1 MRISDWSSDV
11 CSSDLLA
18 GEVPQELLQGR
29 IIVVGATAS
38 GLASRYSMSMGT
50 VMPGIKIQAHLLQG
64 LLDKQMIAKAGIFA
78 CLTIALIPLWLFMV
92 YMGLFPRIPSLFC
105 LAVLTALVMVC
116 AAGALI
122 LFRILIPPAAAVAGL
137 SIAYPLW
144 GWRQLAITQAYMCSE
159 LEGFE
164 AEPPLL
170 PDLSA
175 ASKPVGIASAI
186 EMRSEERRGGKECVS
201 KCKSRG

>member
-1 MRISDWSSDV
+1 MCQFELLCLLFFFVKQKTAYEMRT
-11 CSSDLLA
+11 SDLEFR
-18 GEVPQELLQGR
+18 GV
-29 IIVVGATAS
+29 
-38 GLASRYSMSMGT
+38 
-50 VMPGIKIQAHLLQG
+50 
-64 LLDKQMIAKAGIFA
+64 
-78 CLTIALIPLWLFMV
+78 
-92 YMGLFPRIPSLFC
+92 
-105 LAVLTALVMVC
+105 
-116 AAGALI
+116 
-122 LFRILIPPAAAVAGL
+122 LFRSAAAVAGL

-186 EMRSEERRGGKECVS
+186 EMLRSAISHAREMRQFVSDRMEQRSEEHTSELQSLMRISYAALRLK
-201 KCKSRG
+201 K

>member
-1 MRISDWSSDV
+1 
-11 CSSDLLA
+11 
-18 GEVPQELLQGR
+18 
-29 IIVVGATAS
+29 
-38 GLASRYSMSMGT
+38 
-50 VMPGIKIQAHLLQG
+50 
-64 LLDKQMIAKAGIFA
+64 
-78 CLTIALIPLWLFMV
+78 MV
-92 YMGLFPRIPSLFC
+92 SMGLFPRIPSLLC
-105 LAVLTALVMVC
+105 LAVLTAVVMVC

-122 LFRILIPPAAAVAGL
+122 LFRIWIPPAAAVAGL

-175 ASKPVGIASAI
+175 AS
-186 EMRSEERRGGKECVS
+186 RSEEHTSELQSLMRI
-201 KCKSRG
+201 